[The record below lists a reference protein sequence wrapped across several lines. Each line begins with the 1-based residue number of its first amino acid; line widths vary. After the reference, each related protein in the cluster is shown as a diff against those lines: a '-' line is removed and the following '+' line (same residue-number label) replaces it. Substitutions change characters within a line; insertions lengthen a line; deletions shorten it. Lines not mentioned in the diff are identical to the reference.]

1 MNKSFTPFIL
11 IAIIGII
18 LAGNPFYIVNE
29 GQQVVVTQFGQ
40 PIGNPV
46 VNAGLH
52 LKIPFIQKV
61 NKFEKR
67 ILAWDGYPN
76 QIPTKDKKYIWVDT
90 TARWKITDPLKFFQS
105 VYDERGAQA
114 RLDDIIDSAVRDEAT
129 SENLVEIV
137 RSSNRLISAISQGTE
152 QEAFIEKGA
161 LEPITAGREK
171 IRQQILVHAKELAP
185 QYGIDIIDVQIKRV
199 NYVQEVRDKV
209 YERMIAE
216 RKRAAEKYRSEGR
229 GVRADVE
236 GKTDKELKGIL
247 SQAYKE
253 AQTIKGEADAK
264 STKIYA
270 DAYNKDPNF
279 YAFLK
284 TLETYN
290 NTVDQD
296 TTLILTTESEY
307 YQYLK
312 DSQPQGVK

>member
-1 MNKSFTPFIL
+1 MNKSIAPFIL

-18 LAGNPFYIVNE
+18 LAGNPFYIVQE
-29 GQQVVVTQFGQ
+29 GQQVVITQFGQ

-52 LKIPFIQKV
+52 LKMPFIQKV

-67 ILAWDGYPN
+67 ILAWDGQPN

-114 RLDDIIDSAVRDEAT
+114 RLDDIIDSAVRDEVT

-137 RSSNRLISAISQGTE
+137 RSSNRLLNVVGEGTE
-152 QEAFIEKGA
+152 QEEFIEKGA

-270 DAYNKDPNF
+270 DAYSKDPSF

-290 NTVDQD
+290 NTVDNS

-312 DSQPQGVK
+312 DSQPQGAR